1 MYSRFSAFKMA
12 VTQDRG
18 IRIAIDVSCS
28 ANRLLGNTIV
38 LMRDREEVHLPIAL
52 VTREAEEWKM
62 T

>member
-1 MYSRFSAFKMA
+1 MA